1 MRNGR
6 KNGARNLPCIDSVL
20 AGLTFPTERAEGG
33 AKEII
38 VDVNQLGELE
48 VLCRAQSFLDL
59 NADALRELNQAP
71 ARAELDALIQSVG
84 YWGAE
89 QQTAGAAAES
99 QTVQKNELHA
109 RLRHELGRLRA
120 IAEARPKDIPNLQ
133 KFKPLSRNTNDTS
146 LRLYAT
152 GMADGAE
159 PYKAV
164 FAREGFGEDFVDR
177 LRALIAEF
185 TFMVA
190 LRSSSQQRRFLA
202 ARSIETDLK
211 KAWKMISLLVALFE
225 PGNAEHQRLQAGW
238 RSETLHAPRAL
249 PGPREVPRLAAGEE
263 SPMLA
268 LTAGDAFAPGTA
280 VVAVSQPAPPA
291 PPERTGLLRV
301 IARLL
306 GRDRA
311 A

>member
-1 MRNGR
+1 MRYGR
-6 KNGARNLPCIDSVL
+6 KKGARNLPCTISVL

-33 AKEII
+33 AKETI

-59 NADALRELNQAP
+59 NADALRALNEAP
-71 ARAELDALIQSVG
+71 ARGELDALIQSVRG
-84 YWGAE
+84 WGAE
-89 QQTAGAAAES
+89 QQRAGAAAES

-146 LRLYAT
+146 LRLYAV

-177 LRALIAEF
+177 LRAIIAEF

-202 ARSIETDLK
+202 ARSIENDLK
-211 KAWKMISLLVALFE
+211 KAWKMISLLAALFE
-225 PGNAEHQRLQAGW
+225 PGNADHERLQAAW
-238 RSETLHAPRAL
+238 KPETLHAPRAL
-249 PGPREVPRLAAGEE
+249 PGPRELPRLAAGEE
-263 SPMLA
+263 TPMLA
-268 LTAGDAFAPGTA
+268 LAAGDAPAPGTNL
-280 VVAVSQPAPPA
+280 VTVADQPAL
-291 PPERTGLLRV
+291 PESGRRGLLRL
-301 IARLL
+301 IGRLF
-306 GRDRA
+306 GSDRA